1 MSTLAKLHNTRKQDT
16 INVNVSPTTNINVT
30 NRELS
35 STEPISEPIPVVQY
49 PELNDDYQ
57 WEKICTLTRE
67 NEALKIII
75 QIMQSNPLIVNKC
88 IIADDEALSRIIKLL
103 CNADDVQINAEDI
116 GKGCISKVS
125 YRKVHS
131 IYVITNGATKNLK
144 YDYSGTMHYLQ
155 SLGIS
160 TKFVW

>member
-35 STEPISEPIPVVQY
+35 STELPIAEPVAQVQY
-49 PELNDDYQ
+49 PELNDDY
-57 WEKICTLTRE
+57 EKICSLTRE
-67 NEALKIII
+67 NEVLKIII

-144 YDYSGTMHYLQ
+144 YDYSGTMYYLQ

-160 TKFVW
+160 TKFVY

>member
-35 STEPISEPIPVVQY
+35 STELPISEPIPQLQY
-49 PELNDDYQ
+49 PELNDDY
-57 WEKICTLTRE
+57 EKICSLTRE
-67 NEALKIII
+67 NEVLKIII

-88 IIADDEALSRIIKLL
+88 IICDDEALSGIIKLL

-144 YDYSGTMHYLQ
+144 YDYSGTMYYLQ

-160 TKFVW
+160 TKFVY

>member
-35 STEPISEPIPVVQY
+35 STELPISESIPQVQY
-49 PELNDDYQ
+49 PELNDDY
-57 WEKICTLTRE
+57 EKICSLTRE
-67 NEALKIII
+67 NEVLKIII

-160 TKFVW
+160 TKFVY